1 MHPRHDFCCSKQEG
15 ETPETPP
22 GLRALQNVKGHEF
35 YPQAPKKTFPGEHC
49 FTGVK
54 TFLTWLVE
62 THLKANQR
70 KTLYPA
76 GRMVFMMC
84 LLDRVRPP
92 RPVWQSAS
100 VEMEMYR
107 VWVSALIKSQLHNQS
122 WWGTTLHSL
131 EHMLFTVD
139 DKMSVLLFFVLPG
152 IQSLCLSVIGFW
164 ESQIHPSFML
174 MNYWASRESSQSGW
188 KSDDELTKEKIHWH
202 EQRCFS
208 FFFLPPNTRV
218 VEDKY
223 NHGWCSS
230 MQAVMWCLEDAI
242 SFSCLVLALFITQ
255 VTDRDW
261 VYCRQSFCAKQK
273 THTKKKP
280 CVCLFIVWNTVRFGI
295 NPIQ

>member
-22 GLRALQNVKGHEF
+22 DLRALQNVKGHEF

-54 TFLTWLVE
+54 MTWLVE

-70 KTLYPA
+70 KKLYPA
-76 GRMVFMMC
+76 GRMVFLTS
-84 LLDRVRPP
+84 LLDRIRPP
-92 RPVWQSAS
+92 RVWQSAS

-107 VWVSALIKSQLHNQS
+107 VWVQALIKSQLHNQS

-131 EHMLFTVD
+131 EHMLFSVD

-174 MNYWASRESSQSGW
+174 MNYWATRESSQSGW
-188 KSDDELTKEKIHWH
+188 KSDDELTKEKNSLAWTKVLFI
-202 EQRCFS
+202 
-208 FFFLPPNTRV
+208 FLPSSQYTCGGGQVQPWLMQFNASSDV
-218 VEDKY
+218 VPGRC
-223 NHGWCSS
+223 NPFQLFGFSS
-230 MQAVMWCLEDAI
+230 FYYT
-242 SFSCLVLALFITQ
+242 S
-255 VTDRDW
+255 DR
-261 VYCRQSFCAKQK
+261 QGLSILL
-273 THTKKKP
+273 TKLL
-280 CVCLFIVWNTVRFGI
+280 C
-295 NPIQ
+295 